1 MPRDSEYT
9 LLHGG
14 LYHGQAQPQGDYLA
28 NGGSSHDAAYHNARE
43 ACERINGT
51 QQLGALA

>member
-1 MPRDSEYT
+1 MPKYSECT

-14 LYHGQAQPQGDYLA
+14 LYHSQAQPEGDYLA
-28 NGGSSHDAAYHNARE
+28 EAGLCHDAGYHNAHE

-51 QQLGALA
+51 QPLGALA

>member
-1 MPRDSEYT
+1 MPRYSECT

-14 LYHGQAQPQGDYLA
+14 LYHDQAQPQETTLLKGD
-28 NGGSSHDAAYHNARE
+28 SSHDAGYHNARE

-51 QQLGALA
+51 QRLGALG